1 MLTCRQATQLISEKQ
16 DRPLQFI
23 EQSNLKLHLFAC
35 RSCRRY
41 DKQIKTLR
49 QLSKALSKYEG

>member
-23 EQSNLKLHLFAC
+23 EQSNLQLHLFAC
-35 RSCRRY
+35 HSCRRY
-41 DKQIKTLR
+41 DKQIKTLL